1 MEMNN
6 FDVIIVG
13 SGLLGLSTAYH
24 AQKAGG
30 RVIVVD
36 RGPVAYEA
44 SSRAT
49 GYLSLRAD
57 DPDEAPLATLA
68 EKHWNTL
75 DEELGYPT
83 EWTPKG
89 RLWVAFSDKQVDEL
103 REIHKAFQRA
113 DDSFELIDA
122 DACRKLIPILSK
134 EARAGVYTPRSGH
147 ANPQRVSQAYAW
159 AFQDLGGVILE
170 NTPVY
175 SVIVESGKVKGVRT
189 NSGEIYAD
197 RVVLCAAGYNAK
209 LLEPFGVNFPVASV
223 RLEALVTTPLPH
235 MYDVGFIGL
244 NGLSIR
250 QTKRGNLH
258 ANGGPHEWVDVD
270 ADREPAKPNTPIVR
284 NLVRRIIEAFPVAA
298 GTQLLRTWA
307 GVLDITRDQKSILHR
322 FENPE
327 GLLAAAGGG
336 HGFGMAPAV
345 GIAMAELT
353 LQGRTDAPIQRLSLD
368 RFGTLSR
375 EWKTEKKWNAGEYN
389 T

>member
-1 MEMNN
+1 MSNY
-6 FDVIIVG
+6 DVIVVG

-24 AQKAGG
+24 AQKAGA
-30 RVIVVD
+30 RVLVVD

-57 DPDEAPLATLA
+57 DPDEAPLATMA

-89 RLWVAFSDKQVDEL
+89 RLWVAFSDKQLDEL
-103 REIHKAFQRA
+103 RETHKAFQRA

-122 DACRKLIPILSK
+122 DACRKLIPILSN
-134 EARAGVYTPRSGH
+134 ETRAGLYTQRSGH
-147 ANPQRVSQAYAW
+147 ANPQRVSQAFAW
-159 AFQDLGGVILE
+159 AFQDLGGTILE
-170 NTPVY
+170 NAPVY
-175 SVIVESGKVKGVRT
+175 SVLEGAGKVKGVRT
-189 NSGEIYAD
+189 SIGDIFAD
-197 RVVLCAAGYNAK
+197 RVVLCAAGYNAT
-209 LLEPFGVNFPVASV
+209 LLEPFGVVFPVASV
-223 RLEALVTTPLPH
+223 RLEALVTTPLPPI
-235 MYDVGFIGL
+235 YDVGFIGL

-270 ADREPAKPNTPIVR
+270 ADHEPAKPNTPIVR
-284 NLVRRIIEAFPVAA
+284 NLVRRMIEAFPVAK

-307 GVLDITRDQKSILHR
+307 GVLDITRDQKSIIHR
-322 FENPE
+322 FDSPE
-327 GLLAAAGGG
+327 GLLVAAGGG

-353 LQGRTDAPIQRLSLD
+353 LKGRTDAPVERLSLE
-368 RFGTLSR
+368 RFAGISPN
-375 EWKTEKKWNAGEYN
+375 WKVEKKWDAGSYN